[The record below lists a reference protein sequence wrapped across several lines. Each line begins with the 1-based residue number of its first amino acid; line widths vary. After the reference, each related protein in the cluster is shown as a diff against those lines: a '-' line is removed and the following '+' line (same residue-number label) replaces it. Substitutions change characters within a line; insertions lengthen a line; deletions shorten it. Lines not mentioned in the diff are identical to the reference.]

1 MVASGGKVAWIGR
14 VVSILVA
21 LIFAFSAIMK
31 FVGGEALAEGMKHL
45 GLSETMTLPL
55 AILELTCVVVYLIP
69 STSIMGA
76 ILLTGYIGGAILT
89 HWRVGD
95 YVFIHILIGICIWL
109 GLWLREAR
117 LKELIPLRR

>member
-21 LIFAFSAIMK
+21 LVFAFSAIMK
-31 FVGGEALAEGMKHL
+31 FVGGEALAEGMSHL
-45 GLSETMTLPL
+45 GLPETMTLPL
-55 AILELTCVVVYLIP
+55 AILKLTCVVVYLIP

-76 ILLTGYIGGAILT
+76 ILLTGFIGGAILT

-95 YVFIHILIGICIWL
+95 YVFVHILIGICIWL